1 MTSELRIK
9 PQRFSFTKWRNFEAY
24 FSHVFAIYMNMISE
38 GDPDSSEKGLVIAA
52 ITLAVYFLQFSK
64 V

>member
-24 FSHVFAIYMNMISE
+24 FS
-38 GDPDSSEKGLVIAA
+38 EKGLVIAA